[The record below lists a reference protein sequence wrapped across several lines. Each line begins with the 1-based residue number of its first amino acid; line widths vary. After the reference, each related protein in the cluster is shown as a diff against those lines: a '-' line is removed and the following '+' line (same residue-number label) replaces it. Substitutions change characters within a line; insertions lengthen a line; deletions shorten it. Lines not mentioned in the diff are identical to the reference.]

1 MSVDSTEESDQ
12 YSPLMRE
19 TLLTLLNEKLQKM
32 TTAELLRLT
41 GRLDAAGYWH

>member
-1 MSVDSTEESDQ
+1 MSEDQSDITDLN
-12 YSPLMRE
+12 SPLMRE
-19 TLLTLLNEKLQKM
+19 TLLILLNEKLQKM